1 MKSLLSKNPM
11 MALLV
16 VVALA
21 AGTVLLAGYVD
32 GSRQGTQ
39 ATADCRCIDCR
50 CIDCPKAGSADCCKE
65 DGTCPK
71 AGNCTSA
78 CEKSICP
85 EEPASCGCPMKA
97 QASPGADAGCPV
109 MQKTPCGAG
118 GCAK

>member
-50 CIDCPKAGSADCCKE
+50 CVDCPKAGTEPCCKE

-71 AGNCTSA
+71 AGDCASA
-78 CEKSICP
+78 CEKSTCP
-85 EEPASCGCPMKA
+85 EKPASGGCPMKA